1 MTTPTTPHSPDAS
14 APRPL
19 LGGRYRLTERIARG
33 GMGEVWKAVDE
44 VLNRPVALKVLRP
57 EYADEEVFLERFRS
71 EARNTAALVH
81 TGIAQ
86 VYDFGQAVSGGASV
100 PFIVMEL
107 VPGEPLSQIIE
118 RYGALAL
125 DRALDLVAQAAR
137 ALQAAH
143 AGGVIHR
150 DVKPANL
157 LITPSGTVKV
167 TDFGIARAGDSLPL
181 TRSGTVMGTAHY
193 LAPEVISTRAGAA
206 PVSDVYALGV
216 VLYECLAGRRP
227 FIGDNPLAV
236 AMSHLNDPPPP
247 ISGLPASVERLL
259 DSVLAKDPALRP
271 STAAEL
277 AHRLVALRID
287 LAAAESPE
295 VVAAKLGPHADPAA
309 VRTAAAR
316 WKRGANRRREEV
328 YDLGAP
334 LEHRPLS
341 HRARPERTAPAPAR
355 PGGHRRKPKPPAL
368 RRPSVLAA
376 AATVVIL
383 GLGSLWA
390 LELPAGS
397 ALVPAVAGVSES
409 DAGRTLKASGF
420 GVKVLREVDEGVPAG
435 VVMSQQP
442 RAGTKLSTRG
452 NVEIIVSSGPP
463 AVLIDPA
470 DWQGLAFVDVRDGLQ
485 SRGLNVLTQG
495 VVGSGEPG
503 TVADVT
509 PHGPVPVGETV
520 TVSVIVSTEPGTGT
534 RTDAAPPPAA
544 GIASPAKRSF
554 PSTQQEGPRR

>member
-1 MTTPTTPHSPDAS
+1 MTTPTTPP
-14 APRPL
+14 APGRPL

-44 VLNRPVALKVLRP
+44 VLDRPVALKVLRP

-86 VYDFGQAVSGGASV
+86 VYDFGQALTGGANL

-118 RYGALAL
+118 RDGALAL

-167 TDFGIARAGDSLPL
+167 TDFGIARAGDALPL

-206 PVSDVYALGV
+206 PVSDVYALGI

-236 AMSHLNDPPPP
+236 AMSHLNDQPPP
-247 ISGLPASVERLL
+247 IPGLPASVERLL

-271 STAAEL
+271 CTAAEL

-295 VVAAKLGPHADPAA
+295 VVAAKLGPHADPAT

-316 WKRGANRRREEV
+316 WKRGASRRRDEGA
-328 YDLGAP
+328 DLGAP
-334 LEHRPLS
+334 REQRPPG
-341 HRARPERTAPAPAR
+341 HRAHPEPATSR
-355 PGGHRRKPKPPAL
+355 PGGHRRKPKAPLL
-368 RRPSVLAA
+368 RRPSVLLA
-376 AATVVIL
+376 AATAVIL
-383 GLGSLWA
+383 GLGGLWA

-397 ALVPAVAGVSES
+397 AIVPAVAGVSEN
-409 DAGRTLKASGF
+409 DAGRVLKANGF
-420 GVKVLREVDEGVPAG
+420 GVKVLREVDGGVPAG

-442 RAGTKLSTRG
+442 RAGTKMSTRG
-452 NVEIIVSSGPP
+452 EVEILVSSGPP

-470 DWQGLAFVDVRDGLQ
+470 DWQGLAFVDVRDGLE
-485 SRGLNVLTQG
+485 SRGLNVRTQG
-495 VVGSGEPG
+495 VTGRGEPG

-520 TVSVIVSTEPGTGT
+520 TVSVIVAADPGPGNGT
-534 RTDAAPPPAA
+534 RTAAVSGPRAQV
-544 GIASPAKRSF
+544 
-554 PSTQQEGPRR
+554 STQQEGTRR